1 MHDRPKGDNGSMDE
15 QDIRGHTENILD
27 AYRSLTGIDVIPS
40 IKEFL
45 QIRSAAIAELGSRKT
60 DRGDKTAFRRQAQ
73 EHTPAKTKKP
83 ASERA
88 GGGNPPS
95 GGGPS
100 PSPAAASRQP
110 AEPSGSGERQKS
122 EFDILRSMRDS
133 WN

>member
-1 MHDRPKGDNGSMDE
+1 MHNKPKGDNGFMDE

-45 QIRSAAIAELGSRKT
+45 PIRPAAITELGSRKT
-60 DRGDKTAFRRQAQ
+60 GGEDKTTSRRQVQ
-73 EHTPAKTKKP
+73 EHLPVKTKKP

-95 GGGPS
+95 GGGLF
-100 PSPAAASRQP
+100 PSPAAAHQP

>member
-1 MHDRPKGDNGSMDE
+1 MDE

-27 AYRSLTGIDVIPS
+27 AYRSLTGLDVIPS

-45 QIRSAAIAELGSRKT
+45 QVRSAAIAELSSRKT
-60 DRGDKTAFRRQAQ
+60 DRGDKTTLRRQAQ
-73 EHTPAKTKKP
+73 EHMPVKTKKP

-88 GGGNPPS
+88 DGGNPPS
-95 GGGPS
+95 SGGPS
-100 PSPAAASRQP
+100 PVAAYGQP

>member
-1 MHDRPKGDNGSMDE
+1 MHDRPKGDNGFMDE

-45 QIRSAAIAELGSRKT
+45 QIRSAAITELGSRKT
-60 DRGDKTAFRRQAQ
+60 DREDKTTSRRQAQ
-73 EHTPAKTKKP
+73 EHLPVKTKKP

-88 GGGNPPS
+88 GGGSPPS
-95 GGGPS
+95 ASRPS
-100 PSPAAASRQP
+100 PPPAAAHGQP
-110 AEPSGSGERQKS
+110 AGPSGSGEGQKS

>member
-1 MHDRPKGDNGSMDE
+1 MDE
-15 QDIRGHTENILD
+15 QDIRGHTKNILD

-45 QIRSAAIAELGSRKT
+45 QVRSAAIAELSSRKT
-60 DRGDKTAFRRQAQ
+60 DRENKTTLRRQAQ
-73 EHTPAKTKKP
+73 EHMPVKTKKP

-95 GGGPS
+95 GGC
-100 PSPAAASRQP
+100 PSPAVAHGQP

-122 EFDILRSMRDS
+122 EFDILRSMKDS